1 MLDMEIIFELEDE
14 NIEVEFVPDF
24 DWVHQPQPGR
34 NRSDFTKV
42 QWELQDRG
50 GTAIVADVQLQ
61 FPNETTFI
69 VPNNET
75 DDV

>member
-1 MLDMEIIFELEDE
+1 MEIIFELEDE

-24 DWVHQPQPGR
+24 DWVHNTQPGR

-42 QWELQDRG
+42 QWQLHNSG
-50 GTAIVADVQLQ
+50 GTPIMADVQLQ

-69 VPNNET
+69 ISNHET

>member
-1 MLDMEIIFELEDE
+1 MEIIFELENSD
-14 NIEVEFVPDF
+14 IEIEFTPDF
-24 DWVHQPQPGR
+24 DWVHKTQPGR
-34 NRSDFTKV
+34 NKSDFTKV

-50 GTAIVADVQLQ
+50 GTAIVADVQLEL
-61 FPNETTFI
+61 PDETTVI